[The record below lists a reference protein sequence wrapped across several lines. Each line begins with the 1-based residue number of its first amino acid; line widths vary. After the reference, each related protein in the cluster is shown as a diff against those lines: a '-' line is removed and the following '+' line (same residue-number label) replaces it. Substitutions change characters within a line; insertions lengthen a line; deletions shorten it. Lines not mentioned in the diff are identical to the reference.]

1 MRARLVAIT
10 LGSLLLLPSAA
21 FASGQ
26 DVIRDCTDD
35 EQLSRTYSPADYRD
49 ALASLPADADQ
60 YSDCR
65 AAIIAAQR
73 GKGLGGPGSGSG
85 QNTTGGSWGGAPIP
99 GVPAGVDPLSTASPV
114 EQAAIA
120 SAAKTGAAPLTIDG
134 TPIYPSEL
142 GTSGLNDPTD
152 LPTPLLA
159 AMVLLALGTL
169 AAATRWS
176 LTHVRKRRTTS

>member
-1 MRARLVAIT
+1 MAPAAAAART
-10 LGSLLLLPSAA
+10 RPAA
-21 FASGQ
+21 AG
-26 DVIRDCTDD
+26 
-35 EQLSRTYSPADYRD
+35 A
-49 ALASLPADADQ
+49 AL
-60 YSDCR
+60 R
-65 AAIIAAQR
+65 
-73 GKGLGGPGSGSG
+73 
-85 QNTTGGSWGGAPIP
+85 
-99 GVPAGVDPLSTASPV
+99 SPV
-114 EQAAIA
+114 SRPALTRYPPIA